1 MKHLLLCALTLAL
14 LPGCNSRTQTAEN
27 QHSDTSAA
35 ANSPTEATEPA
46 PLTARLTALGL
57 TNDSHW
63 RGTNLGDAIAT
74 VRARETGKG
83 ELFEDK
89 PDHLGYAID
98 LPSLESIDVLYYQSG
113 GNVSAIETDL
123 YLNTQKAVTAYLA
136 DLTAH
141 FNGRYGPGKT
151 TGNIT
156 NWTDPAGHPVSLKNI
171 SAGKDFGIKV
181 RIGAESA
188 ATASAR

>member
-1 MKHLLLCALTLAL
+1 MKRLLFLICTLIGVA
-14 LPGCNSRTQTAEN
+14 GCNSRTQTADN
-27 QHSDTSAA
+27 QQPDTNAT
-35 ANSPTEATEPA
+35 ANAPTEATEPA

-57 TNDSHW
+57 SNDSQW

-113 GNVSAIETDL
+113 GKVSAIETDL
-123 YLNTQKAVTAYLA
+123 YLNTQKAVTAYLT
-136 DLTAH
+136 DLTAY

-171 SAGKDFGIKV
+171 SAGKDFGLKV
-181 RIGAESA
+181 RVGAGA
-188 ATASAR
+188 MATASAK